1 MKKNIKSILT
11 ILITLSIGIIA
22 GYFLFGNKKAPA
34 MPMDNHDHEAH
45 AVQTASPAA
54 AAAAEVWTCSMHPQI
69 KQNEPGDCPLCG
81 MDLIPLEANSSND
94 PLVLQMTES
103 AVKLSNI
110 ETTVIGTTASGQDNN
125 PIRLSGKVQADERLA
140 SSQVAHVPGRI
151 EKLYVTFTGEQVRKG
166 QKLADIYSPDL
177 VTAQRELLEAVK
189 IQSVSPGLLEAA
201 RNKLRFWKIGAAT
214 IQSIE
219 ETGDIQEVFSIYA
232 QEAGIVTNRRVS
244 VGDYLKQGEPLFDLM
259 NLRKVWVLFDAYEE
273 DLANI
278 KVGSRIEFTAAAIPN
293 KIFKTRITFIDPI
306 INPSTRVTAL
316 RTEVSNASGLLKP
329 EMFVNGTLQSRTV
342 SKNKLTVPRS
352 AVLWTGKRSVVYTK
366 VPDMEIPSFKFKE
379 VDLGD
384 ALGDNY
390 QVVKGLEAGEEV
402 VTYGSFTIDAAAQLN
417 NQASMMNRDVTQKK
431 EASIGVPNFQA
442 ATPVEFKKQ
451 LNDLANE
458 YINLKDAFVATD
470 ATTAATAAKKVV
482 AQLEKVDMSLVKGDA
497 HIYWMEQLNALQAHS
512 TKITK
517 MDDVEAQRKQFGFLS
532 DALINSIEA
541 FGTDGEA
548 LYVQHC
554 PMAFNNQGGDWL
566 SNEEGIRN
574 PYFGDKMMKC
584 GLVKK
589 EFAGQ

>member
-11 ILITLSIGIIA
+11 TIIAIGIGLIA
-22 GYFLFGNKKAPA
+22 GYFLFGNKTAPA
-34 MPMDNHDHEAH
+34 MQMDNHDHEAH
-45 AVQTASPAA
+45 AVQTANPAA
-54 AAAAEVWTCSMHPQI
+54 DEVWICSMHPQI
-69 KQNEPGDCPLCG
+69 RQNEPGICPICE
-81 MDLIPLEANSSND
+81 MDLIPAGSNQSDD

-110 ETTVIGTTASGQDNN
+110 ETTVIGSTTKGQTDN

-177 VTAQRELLEAVK
+177 ITAQRELLEALK
-189 IQSVSPGLLEAA
+189 IQSVNAGLLDAA
-201 RNKLRFWKIGAAT
+201 RNKLRFWKIGEAT
-214 IQSIE
+214 IKSIE

-232 QEAGIVTNRRVS
+232 QESGIVTNRRVS

-259 NLRKVWVLFDAYEE
+259 NLSKVWVLFDAYET

-278 KVGSRIEFTAAAIPN
+278 KVGNIIEFTAAGTPN
-293 KIFKTRITFIDPI
+293 KTFKTRITFIDPL
-306 INPSTRVTAL
+306 INPTTRVAAL
-316 RTEVSNASGLLKP
+316 RTEVSNRNGLLKP
-329 EMFVNGTLQSRTV
+329 EMFVTGIIK
-342 SKNKLTVPRS
+342 SKTTAKSQLTVPSS
-352 AVLWTGKRSVVYTK
+352 AILWTGKRSVVYTK

-379 VDLGD
+379 VELGD
-384 ALGDNY
+384 AVGDAY
-390 QVVKGLEAGEEV
+390 QIISGLTAGEEV

-417 NQASMMNRDVTQKK
+417 NQASMMNREVTQKK
-431 EASIGVPNFQA
+431 EASVGVPNFQA
-442 ATPVEFKKQ
+442 VTPVEFKKQ

-458 YINLKDAFVATD
+458 YLNLKDAFVATD

-512 TKITK
+512 TKITE
-517 MDDVEAQRKQFGFLS
+517 MEEVESQRKQFGFLS

-541 FGTDGEA
+541 FGTAGKA

>member
-1 MKKNIKSILT
+1 MKNNIKNILSS
-11 ILITLSIGIIA
+11 LITLGIGLLA
-22 GYFLFGNKKAPA
+22 GYFLFGNKMAPA
-34 MPMDNHDHEAH
+34 MPTDNHDHEAH

-54 AAAAEVWTCSMHPQI
+54 VAEVWICSMHPQVRQDEFGI
-69 KQNEPGDCPLCG
+69 CPICE
-81 MDLIPLEANSSND
+81 MDLIPAGSNQSDD

-110 ETTVIGTTASGQDNN
+110 ETTIIGTTAAGQANN

-177 VTAQRELLEAVK
+177 ITAQRELLEASK
-189 IQSVSPGLLEAA
+189 IQSLNPGLLEAA

-219 ETGDIQEVFSIYA
+219 ETGNIQEVFSIYA
-232 QEAGIVTNRRVS
+232 QDSGIVTNRRVS

-259 NLRKVWVLFDAYEE
+259 SLRKVWVLFDAYEAH
-273 DLANI
+273 LANI
-278 KVGSRIEFTAAAIPN
+278 KVGSTIEFTAAAIPN
-293 KIFKTRITFIDPI
+293 KTFKTRITFIDPI

-316 RTEVSNASGLLKP
+316 RTEVSNTNGLLKP
-329 EMFVNGTLQSRTV
+329 EMFVNGTLQNKMA
-342 SKNKLTVPRS
+342 SKSQLTVPRS
-352 AVLWTGKRSVVYTK
+352 AVLWTGTRSVVYTK

-379 VDLGD
+379 VELGD

-417 NQASMMNRDVTQKK
+417 NQASMMNRNVTQKK
-431 EASIGVPNFQA
+431 EASGGVPNFQA

-470 ATTAATAAKKVV
+470 ATTAATAAQKVV
-482 AQLEKVDMSLVKGDA
+482 TQLEKVDMSLVKGDA

-512 TKITK
+512 TKIIK
-517 MDDVEAQRKQFGFLS
+517 MEEVEAQRKQFGFLS

>member
-11 ILITLSIGIIA
+11 TLITLSIGLLA
-22 GYFLFGNKKAPA
+22 GYFIFGNKTAPA

-54 AAAAEVWTCSMHPQI
+54 AAEIWTCSMHPQI

-110 ETTVIGTTASGQDNN
+110 ETTVIGTTASEQANN

-177 VTAQRELLEAVK
+177 VTAQRELLEAIK

-219 ETGDIQEVFSIYA
+219 ETGDIQEIFSIYA

-259 NLRKVWVLFDAYEE
+259 NLSKVWVLFDAYEE
-273 DLANI
+273 NLANI

-379 VDLGD
+379 VELGD

-417 NQASMMNRDVTQKK
+417 NQASMMNRNVKQKK
-431 EASIGVPNFQA
+431 EKSDVVPNFHA
-442 ATPVEFKKQ
+442 ETPTEFKTQ
-451 LNDLANE
+451 LNALANE
-458 YINLKDAFVATD
+458 YMQLKDAFVATD
-470 ATTAATAAKKVV
+470 VATAAMAAEKVV
-482 AQLEKVDMSLVKGDA
+482 AQLEKVDMSLVKGA
-497 HIYWMEQLNALQAHS
+497 GHIYWMEQLDALQAHS
-512 TKITK
+512 KKITEL
-517 MDDVEAQRKQFGFLS
+517 DDVEAQRKQFGFLS
-532 DALINSIEA
+532 TALINSIEA
-541 FGTDGEA
+541 FGATGQS
-548 LYVQHC
+548 LFVQYC
-554 PMAFNNQGGDWL
+554 PMAFDNEGGNWISL
-566 SNEEGIRN
+566 EEGIKN

-584 GLVKK
+584 GSVKK
-589 EFAGQ
+589 DLSK